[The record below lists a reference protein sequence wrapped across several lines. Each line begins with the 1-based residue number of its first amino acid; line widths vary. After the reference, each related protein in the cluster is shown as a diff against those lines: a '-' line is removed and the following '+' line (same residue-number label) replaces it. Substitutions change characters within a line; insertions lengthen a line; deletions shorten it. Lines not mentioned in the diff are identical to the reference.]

1 MMEWALVIL
10 FGAAVL
16 LFILSF
22 IKKDSVKMDEQ
33 MEQLAS
39 SFGDEMSVLQEK
51 IRNIEIDAEI
61 TAQEAGVLALSSEK
75 RSLLREVLD
84 LHKRGY
90 STESIALKTKHPENE
105 IENLLTPY
113 IKAKNERRTVAND
126 I

>member
-22 IKKDSVKMDEQ
+22 SKKDSIKMDQ
-33 MEQLAS
+33 QLEQLAS
-39 SFGDEMSVLQEK
+39 NLGNEMNVLQEK

-61 TAQEAGVLALSSEK
+61 TVHEAGVLAMSSEE
-75 RSLLREVLD
+75 RILLREVLD

-90 STESIALKTKHPENE
+90 SFESIALKTKQPENE
-105 IENLLTPY
+105 IERLLSPY
-113 IKAKNERRTVAND
+113 IKNKNERRNVAND

>member
-10 FGAAVL
+10 FGAAVV

-22 IKKDSVKMDEQ
+22 SKKDSIKMDQ
-33 MEQLAS
+33 QLEQLAS
-39 SFGDEMSVLQEK
+39 NLGNEMNVLQEK

-61 TAQEAGVLALSSEK
+61 TVHEAGVLAMSSEE
-75 RSLLREVLD
+75 RILLREVLD

-90 STESIALKTKHPENE
+90 SFESIALKTKQPENE
-105 IENLLTPY
+105 IERLLSPY
-113 IKAKNERRTVAND
+113 IKNKNERRNVAND

>member
-1 MMEWALVIL
+1 MEWALVIL

>member
-22 IKKDSVKMDEQ
+22 IKKDSVKVDSQLEQ
-33 MEQLAS
+33 IAS
-39 SFGDEMSVLQEK
+39 TFGDEMNVLQEK

-61 TAQEAGVLALSSEK
+61 TVQEAGILAMSSEK
-75 RSLLREVLD
+75 WSLLREVLD

-90 STESIALKTKHPENE
+90 SFESIALKTKQTENE
-105 IENLLTPY
+105 IEHLLTPY
-113 IKAKNERRTVAND
+113 IKTKNERSKVAND

>member
-22 IKKDSVKMDEQ
+22 IKKDSMKVDSQLEM
-33 MEQLAS
+33 LAS
-39 SFGDEMSVLQEK
+39 NFGDEMNVLHEK

-61 TAQEAGVLALSSEK
+61 TVQEAGILAMSSEK
-75 RSLLREVLD
+75 RNLLREVLD

-90 STESIALKTKHPENE
+90 SFESIALKTKQPENE
-105 IENLLTPY
+105 IERLLTPY
-113 IKAKNERRTVAND
+113 IVTKNERRNVAND

>member
-22 IKKDSVKMDEQ
+22 SKKDSVKVDEQ

>member
-22 IKKDSVKMDEQ
+22 SKKDSVKVDEQ

-39 SFGDEMSVLQEK
+39 SFGDEMNVLQEK

-61 TAQEAGVLALSSEK
+61 TAQEAGVLALSSGK
-75 RSLLREVLD
+75 RTLLREVLD

>member
-22 IKKDSVKMDEQ
+22 SKKDSVKVDEQ

-51 IRNIEIDAEI
+51 SGTSR
-61 TAQEAGVLALSSEK
+61 
-75 RSLLREVLD
+75 
-84 LHKRGY
+84 
-90 STESIALKTKHPENE
+90 
-105 IENLLTPY
+105 
-113 IKAKNERRTVAND
+113 
-126 I
+126 

>member
-22 IKKDSVKMDEQ
+22 IKKDSMKVDSQLEM
-33 MEQLAS
+33 LAS
-39 SFGDEMSVLQEK
+39 NFGDEMNVLHEK

-61 TAQEAGVLALSSEK
+61 TVQESGILAMSSEK
-75 RSLLREVLD
+75 RNLLREVLD

-90 STESIALKTKHPENE
+90 SFESIALKTKQPENE
-105 IENLLTPY
+105 IERLLTPY
-113 IKAKNERRTVAND
+113 IVTKNERRNVAND

>member
-22 IKKDSVKMDEQ
+22 IKKDSVKVDSQLEQ
-33 MEQLAS
+33 IAS
-39 SFGDEMSVLQEK
+39 TFGDEMNVLQEK

-61 TAQEAGVLALSSEK
+61 TVQEAGILAMSSEK

-90 STESIALKTKHPENE
+90 SFESIALKTKQTENE

-113 IKAKNERRTVAND
+113 IKTKNERSIVAND

>member
-1 MMEWALVIL
+1 MMEWTLVIL

-16 LFILSF
+16 LFILSYS
-22 IKKDSVKMDEQ
+22 KKDSVKVDEQ

-39 SFGDEMSVLQEK
+39 TFGDEMNVLQEK

-61 TAQEAGVLALSSEK
+61 TAQEAGVLDMSSEK

-90 STESIALKTKHPENE
+90 SSESIALKTKYPENE
-105 IENLLTPY
+105 IEILLTPY
-113 IKAKNERRTVAND
+113 IKTKNERRTVAND